1 MIEKIRKSI
10 EQGGEFTPLVT
21 ELLKV
26 FEIMTQDL
34 LPA

>member
-10 EQGGEFTPLVT
+10 EQGSEFTALVT